1 MRCVRKTYGY
11 GKNNLCPCEAPRAFP
26 HFSLALSPAADV
38 KVISLKNNLA
48 QVEVPED
55 QLALAIGA
63 GGENVRLAGILTD
76 TDIKVGA
83 AKKN

>member
-1 MRCVRKTYGY
+1 
-11 GKNNLCPCEAPRAFP
+11 
-26 HFSLALSPAADV
+26 
-38 KVISLKNNLA
+38 LA

-76 TDIKVGA
+76 TDIKVSA
-83 AKKN
+83 AK